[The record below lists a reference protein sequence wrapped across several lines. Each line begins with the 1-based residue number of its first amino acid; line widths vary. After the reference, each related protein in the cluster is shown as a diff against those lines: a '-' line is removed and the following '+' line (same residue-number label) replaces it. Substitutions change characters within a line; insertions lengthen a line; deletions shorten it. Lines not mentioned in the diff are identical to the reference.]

1 MVRKARMDSGTGGVG
16 VCSEGGWLEGV
27 ALEGKKT
34 EAVFRTR
41 FATNCIAMDDT
52 S

>member
-27 ALEGKKT
+27 ALAGKRT
-34 EAVFRTR
+34 EAVCRTR
-41 FATNCIAMDDT
+41 FAINCIAMDDT